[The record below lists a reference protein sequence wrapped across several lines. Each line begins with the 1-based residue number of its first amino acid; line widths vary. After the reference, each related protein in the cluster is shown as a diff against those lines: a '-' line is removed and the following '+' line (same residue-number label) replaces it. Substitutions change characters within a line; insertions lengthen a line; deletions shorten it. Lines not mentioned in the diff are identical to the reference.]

1 MRWSV
6 ASADC
11 FTPKRSLVRSQY
23 RPLAQNA
30 PDLQG
35 QGHSLSP
42 SGTRALNVPRDRTVS
57 LLRTL
62 VDHVPLGSC
71 FTALCRRKRALTTR
85 KAVARTIQPVQPI
98 RPVVALSTGCPAVAN
113 SRGRPATALR
123 KPCAIAG
130 GQTLSERSR
139 SQPNSALSTVQ

>member
-35 QGHSLSP
+35 QRHSLFP

-62 VDHVPLGSC
+62 VNHVPLGSC
-71 FTALCRRKRALTTR
+71 FTALRRRR
-85 KAVARTIQPVQPI
+85 RGQIQPVE
-98 RPVVALSTGCPAVAN
+98 AFASTSSVNISEGFFQ
-113 SRGRPATALR
+113 SWILRGR
-123 KPCAIAG
+123 
-130 GQTLSERSR
+130 S
-139 SQPNSALSTVQ
+139 